1 MPQNAFFLQ
10 THNLL
15 VSQKMMQ
22 RHFFPTLHPLST
34 VIFAT
39 ATVLAFVLLRNSRFS
54 FHCYTQCEATPTQ
67 KLARKCT
74 ATSHDILRKRLQN
87 AFTLANQLRWIAQ
100 YNADCC
106 KRSHFGVILT
116 ATPQYSYTMLFC
128 NTHSSF
134 WWVLFSLFLCVC
146 CCCVLCN
153 TQAPAF
159 ILRFPGHSQIHTQ
172 FLCWV

>member
-1 MPQNAFFLQ
+1 MLQNAFFLR
-10 THNLL
+10 TRDLL
-15 VSQKMMQ
+15 VSQKTTQ
-22 RHFFPTLHPLST
+22 RHFFSTLHLLSM

-39 ATVLAFVLLRNSRFS
+39 ATVLAFVVLRDS
-54 FHCYTQCEATPTQ
+54 TQ
-67 KLARKCT
+67 KSARKCA
-74 ATSHDILRKRLQN
+74 ATSRDFLRDRLQS
-87 AFTLANQLRWIAQ
+87 AFTLANQLHWIAQ

-116 ATPQYSYTMLFC
+116 ATPQYIYTMLFC

-159 ILRFPGHSQIHTQ
+159 ILKFPGHSQIHTQ